1 MADGF
6 YLRCHVCRTGVVQD
20 GHLLQSSCSDQG
32 KVWLMVLNATF
43 NNISA
48 ILWRLVL
55 LVEKIGVTRKKH
67 CFFASHRQALSRNV
81 VSSAHC
87 HEQSWNTPYDHDN
100 DGAIKVR

>member
-43 NNISA
+43 NNISV
-48 ILWRLVL
+48 ISWLSVL
-55 LVEKIGVTRKKH
+55 LVEETGVPGEK
-67 CFFASHRQALSRNV
+67 Q
-81 VSSAHC
+81 
-87 HEQSWNTPYDHDN
+87 
-100 DGAIKVR
+100 